1 MVKNEEDKMKI
12 EKVIVQLVK
21 DKVEEELKEIFNPE
35 NKDKFVDMINDNVNI
50 PLLREKDEEIVF
62 STLYDLVYDFVKK
75 VKK

>member
-1 MVKNEEDKMKI
+1 MKI